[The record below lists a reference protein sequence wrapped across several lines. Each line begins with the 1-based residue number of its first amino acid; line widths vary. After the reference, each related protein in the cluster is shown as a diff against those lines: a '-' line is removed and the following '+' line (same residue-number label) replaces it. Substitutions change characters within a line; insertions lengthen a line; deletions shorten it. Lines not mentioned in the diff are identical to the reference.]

1 MRLVPGSPVA
11 LWEEAAAVLGVPF
24 VDTCIKIKGPQ
35 GRKWFLVWHALPGGG
50 PPLVLVYITG
60 LEVFLSLRELHDL
73 AGSASSASRVPFAR
87 AFEAPAHAGPP
98 IRLLNCDIL
107 TEARRGHRS
116 RPEWS
121 GPPAMGRDLREL
133 D

>member
-60 LEVFLSLRELHDL
+60 LEVFLTLRELHDL
-73 AGSASSASRVPFAR
+73 AGSASSESCVP
-87 AFEAPAHAGPP
+87 
-98 IRLLNCDIL
+98 
-107 TEARRGHRS
+107 
-116 RPEWS
+116 
-121 GPPAMGRDLREL
+121 LRERL
-133 D
+133 GRPRTQAPPSAF